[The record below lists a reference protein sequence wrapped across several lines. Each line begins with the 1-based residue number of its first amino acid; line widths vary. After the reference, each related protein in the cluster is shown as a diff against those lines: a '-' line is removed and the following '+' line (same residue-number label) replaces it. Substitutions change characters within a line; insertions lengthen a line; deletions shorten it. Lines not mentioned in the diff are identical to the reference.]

1 LQMVA
6 QGLGGESHWLLPWPR
21 LLNYYPA
28 AGI

>member
-1 LQMVA
+1 MVV
-6 QGLGGESHWLLPWPR
+6 QGLGGENHRLLPWPR